1 MDEDLREYRRK
12 VDEVRRK
19 IRVVKAERKELL
31 AYKHSHQGMPAELES
46 LKNRLASL
54 AEEHK
59 KLKVSL
65 SHEERLLESLEK
77 EESDALKI
85 YTSSVE
91 YTTEIFDVF
100 NRGFEKSLEKVK
112 EIQPDFPTHS
122 ILPPARALA
131 FKAMLKSNASASL
144 QSDSVPPRDRA

>member
-1 MDEDLREYRRK
+1 M
-12 VDEVRRK
+12 
-19 IRVVKAERKELL
+19 
-31 AYKHSHQGMPAELES
+31 SAELKS
-46 LKNRLASL
+46 LKDRLADL

-59 KLKVSL
+59 KLKVLL
-65 SHEERLLESLEK
+65 SHKERLLESLEK
-77 EESDALKI
+77 EKDDALKI

-91 YTTEIFDVF
+91 YTTEIFNVF

-122 ILPPARALA
+122 ILPPAKALA

-144 QSDSVPPRDRA
+144 QSDSVPPRDQAWGCDFDFCMFVGLGLRWLYFDVCSLFLGKDYGIC

>member
-1 MDEDLREYRRK
+1 M
-12 VDEVRRK
+12 
-19 IRVVKAERKELL
+19 
-31 AYKHSHQGMPAELES
+31 SAELKS
-46 LKNRLASL
+46 LNDRLADL

-59 KLKVSL
+59 KLKVLL
-65 SHEERLLESLEK
+65 SHKERLLESLEK
-77 EESDALKI
+77 EKDDALKI

-91 YTTEIFDVF
+91 YTTEIFDIF

-122 ILPPARALA
+122 ILPPAKALA
-131 FKAMLKSNASASL
+131 FKAMFKSNASASL